1 MKNKAIVVVVLAVLG
16 LIVLSSSAF
25 TVDQTESALVLQFG
39 NHKETITK
47 PGLKFKIPL
56 LQDVVKLDN
65 RIRDYDAT
73 PTDIVT
79 KDKKTIRVDNF
90 AKWRIIDPLLF
101 YQSVRNDAGAHA
113 RLDEIVYSE
122 LRVDV
127 GSNNLSDIV
136 SGQRS
141 EIMATV
147 TKRSDEKVRKYGFEV
162 IDVRIKRADLPEA
175 NARAVYSR
183 MVAERQRDAKRYRSE
198 GEEEA
203 AKIRSIADKEKAILL
218 ATAYSEAQTIMG
230 KGDAT
235 ALKIYAN
242 AYNLDPDFYQFTRT
256 LEAYRTALRD
266 KTTLVISPENDFFK
280 YLKSIR

>member
-1 MKNKAIVVVVLAVLG
+1 MKGKTILAIILVVVG

-25 TVDQTESALVLQFG
+25 TVDQTESAIVLQFG
-39 NHKETITK
+39 NPKRTVTK
-47 PGLKFKIPL
+47 PGLEFKIPFV
-56 LQDVVKLDN
+56 QDVVKLDN
-65 RIRDYDAT
+65 RILDYDAA

-127 GSNNLSDIV
+127 GSNNLSDVV
-136 SGQRS
+136 SGKRS

-175 NARAVYSR
+175 NERAVYNR

-203 AKIRSIADKEKAILL
+203 AKIRSTADKEKAIIL
-218 ATAYSEAQTIMG
+218 AEAYREAQTIMG
-230 KGDAT
+230 EGDAA
-235 ALKIYAN
+235 ALKTYAA

-266 KTTLVISPENDFFK
+266 KTTLVLSPESEFFK